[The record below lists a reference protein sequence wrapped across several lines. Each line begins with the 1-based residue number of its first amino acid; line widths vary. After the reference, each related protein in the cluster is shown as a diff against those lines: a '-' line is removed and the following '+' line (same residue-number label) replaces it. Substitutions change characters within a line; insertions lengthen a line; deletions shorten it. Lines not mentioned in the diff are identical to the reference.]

1 MDYHLLN
8 WNSFLQYLIGNSPF
22 KLILIIIYISLFSF
36 MEKRFIMVRFTNFK
50 SSPQPKDSHKYEM
63 SGVLCKMGEVNK
75 SWKERFFILEDDKLF
90 YYKNNEATKAI
101 AYIPLNDAYV
111 RVSPEFYPRLA
122 CFEIVTAQRIYK
134 LQAANFEL
142 MKTWIHHC
150 QTFSKISMEN
160 ELIRQADIQICTTEA
175 AYSKKLL
182 DELHFEPMPLEN
194 YYFMCKYDDS
204 DNDFSD
210 MTSES
215 GNTPQNN
222 ITNATRTR
230 HRSAAMNLS
239 FSSQLSHLINSE
251 SPMNASS
258 VIISKD
264 EQEFVEDEDI
274 LPSTPQNNNQNKATV
289 SMNSISPSSDY
300 CVTPTSSSLLSSSSF
315 IEGQNQE
322 LIQRIDWQ

>member
-1 MDYHLLN
+1 
-8 WNSFLQYLIGNSPF
+8 
-22 KLILIIIYISLFSF
+22 
-36 MEKRFIMVRFTNFK
+36 MVRFTNFK
-50 SSPQPKDSHKYEM
+50 SSPQPKESHKYEM

-111 RVSPEFYPRLA
+111 RVSPEFYPKLA

-160 ELIRQADIQICTTEA
+160 ELIRQADIQICATEA

-182 DELHFEPMPLEN
+182 EELHFEPMPLDN
-194 YYFMCKYDDS
+194 FYFVCKYEDD
-204 DNDFSD
+204 DNDLLEGVTTTPLEVENSK
-210 MTSES
+210 ES
-215 GNTPQNN
+215 N

-251 SPMNASS
+251 SSSSLNASSS
-258 VIISKD
+258 VIISND
-264 EQEFVEDEDI
+264 EQEFVEDM
-274 LPSTPQNNNQNKATV
+274 LPSTPQNKANV
-289 SMNSISPSSDY
+289 SINSTSPSSDY
-300 CVTPTSSSLLSSSSF
+300 SVPPTSSLMQSSSLLLSSSL
-315 IEGQNQE
+315 IEGKIKN
-322 LIQRIDWQ
+322 